1 VFGPFRAQIL
11 IIFRHCRVMA
21 TFSFL
26 RGQHFE
32 LPAELRRGTKAYDL
46 AAALPLIIWYG
57 FSAVTLAKL
66 LPKELASL
74 DLTAR
79 RFDVAIKL
87 ASDAG
92 ILLLAGMFICFL
104 FARSPAKASARGLM
118 PRVAAVLGTYLSVG
132 ILLLPK
138 NHNPLWLTAL
148 SVTCVFAGVSFSIY
162 SLSFLNRSFSIV
174 AEARTLVT
182 SGPYAFVRHPLY
194 AGEEL
199 AILGAAL
206 QILSPLVV
214 ALLVF
219 QVLCQIYRMSRE
231 EGVLAEAFVDYSV
244 YKARTARLIP

>member
-1 VFGPFRAQIL
+1 
-11 IIFRHCRVMA
+11 MA

-26 RGQHFE
+26 RGRHFE

-57 FSAVTLAKL
+57 FSVVTLAKL

-74 DLTAR
+74 DLTAQ
-79 RFDVAIKL
+79 RFDVVIKL
-87 ASDAG
+87 ASDVG

-104 FARSPAKASARGLM
+104 FARSPAKASARGMM

-138 NHNPLWLTAL
+138 NDNPLWLTAL
-148 SVTCVFAGVSFSIY
+148 STMCVFTGVSFAIY

-182 SGPYAFVRHPLY
+182 SGPYASVRHPLY
-194 AGEEL
+194 VGEEL
-199 AILGAAL
+199 AIVGTAL
-206 QILSPLVV
+206 LTMSPLVV
-214 ALLVF
+214 ALLML
-219 QVLCQIYRMSRE
+219 QILCQIYRMSRE
-231 EGVLAEAFVDYSV
+231 EGILAEAFAEYST
-244 YKARTARLIP
+244 YKARTARLIPGLY